1 MLRRTLAVFLG
12 PILVALPV
20 LAQEPESST
29 VSAVP
34 SATISRPTEIRIS
47 DRIILVRDERM
58 RQTHFTLVVHAGC
71 LDEEPDCRGVAH
83 YLEHLLL
90 TGRNPDHTETAFRF
104 FADGYANGWTTQKA
118 TAFVHRIAP
127 RRTEGETGGQ
137 MPDLERLFAF
147 YANRLRGFEV
157 SAADALRERNVV
169 LQEYHSR
176 VGNTPFGRFRVRFEE
191 VLLDGHPLGQPVIGA
206 PKTIAALT
214 LEEARQ
220 FHARWYA
227 PNNTTVIVAG
237 NLDSEAVRA
246 MAARTFG
253 ATEPR
258 LLPLRRGWEA
268 PNIGPEHLNLV
279 VKDAQVKRRS
289 VRYAKLV
296 RVDETESL
304 RSARRLLAAFLTSQ
318 LAGSPHDTLVEQQG
332 VTDGVAAG
340 AVRHLPGLYRVWL
353 SAEPNPDTN
362 PEQLAEALRRYLND
376 LVARG
381 GPDASILERLK
392 RRFATDTVAASLSG
406 ERVMGRVIDWVANG
420 EPYDSLA
427 ELPHRIAV
435 TTPDDVVHLLTAL
448 AGPGRELTGFLLP
461 EAGIE
466 RQLP

>member
-58 RQTHFTLVVHAGC
+58 RPTHFTLLVHAGC
-71 LDEEPDCRGVAH
+71 LDEEPNCRGVAH

-104 FADGYANGWTTQKA
+104 FADGYANGWTTKKA

-127 RRTEGETGGQ
+127 RRTEGEKGGQ

-147 YANRLRGFEV
+147 YANRLI
-157 SAADALRERNVV
+157 
-169 LQEYHSR
+169 
-176 VGNTPFGRFRVRFEE
+176 GNTPFGRFGVRFEE
-191 VLLDGHPLGQPVIGA
+191 ELLDGHPLGQPVIGA

-237 NLDSEAVRA
+237 NLDPEAVRA

-253 ATEPR
+253 AIEPR
-258 LLPLRRGWEA
+258 PLPLRRGWEA

-362 PEQLAEALRRYLND
+362 PEQLAEALRRYLKD
-376 LVARG
+376 LVLRG

-406 ERVMGRVIDWVANG
+406 ERVMGRVVDWVANG

-427 ELPHRIAV
+427 ELPHRVAV
-435 TTPDDVVHLLTAL
+435 TARDDVVHLLTAL